1 VRRQEAEEDKKKPG
15 RENFSSRLRT
25 DPGRLHNIPT
35 NHGHLCTPTTCPQSE
50 GKGGAQEYPGS
61 PSSPL
66 PRSTMSN
73 DPGTKDTSSKAASQ
87 DGLRP
92 VSLEGPGSKA
102 AQEGAPV
109 DQGSA
114 PFIRPSL
121 VCDDVLAPAAP
132 VWACASASPTSV
144 PLALSLPQKAP
155 SKLLPTLFG
164 LERKALRELV
174 GTPIDK
180 SLESPMYASY
190 SKTIKL
196 QAQV

>member
-1 VRRQEAEEDKKKPG
+1 
-15 RENFSSRLRT
+15 
-25 DPGRLHNIPT
+25 LHNIPT

-132 VWACASASPTSV
+132 VWACASAFLPRRC
-144 PLALSLPQKAP
+144 PWHYLSLKRHLRSFCPHCLAWR
-155 SKLLPTLFG
+155 
-164 LERKALRELV
+164 ERH
-174 GTPIDK
+174 
-180 SLESPMYASY
+180 
-190 SKTIKL
+190 
-196 QAQV
+196 